1 MPGSEQGESQYRT
14 LYLNPEPP
22 KFPNLLIT
30 GGFLAR
36 GCGYRCANTSAEGT
50 RLIMDIPRPSNA
62 RAKMMRR
69 IVLGAAAILLI
80 GGVTYGLSRLR
91 PAAPSVDR
99 ATVWS
104 DEVKRGPMLRELRGI
119 GTLIP
124 EDIQWIPAQTEAQVD
139 RIVLKP
145 GAIVKSDSIILE
157 LSNLTLKR
165 DVLDSEYQLKAA
177 EADYANLKVQVNG
190 ELLNQKAAEA
200 AVRSEY
206 EQAKIQHAVDEKL
219 AAEGIGSTVTAEL
232 SKVKEEQLGVRVQLE
247 GERTKNTADA
257 AQARLQAQQSHVDQQ
272 RALYELRHAELEA
285 LHVRAGLNGV
295 LQLVPVE
302 VGQHVLPGT
311 NLARVAD
318 PKKLKAEVKVAE
330 TQAKDAVIGQKA
342 TVDTRNGVVAGHVSR
357 IDPSVQ
363 NGTVTVDVAIDG
375 PLPDG
380 ARPDL
385 SVDGTIEVENLKD
398 VLYVGRP
405 VHGASQSTISLF
417 KLSSDGSEANRVNV
431 KLGRSSVN
439 TVEILQGLQVGD
451 RVILSDMSQWDNYDR
466 VRLK

>member
-1 MPGSEQGESQYRT
+1 M
-14 LYLNPEPP
+14 
-22 KFPNLLIT
+22 I
-30 GGFLAR
+30 
-36 GCGYRCANTSAEGT
+36 
-50 RLIMDIPRPSNA
+50 
-62 RAKMMRR
+62 RR
-69 IVLGAAAILLI
+69 IVLGAAAVLLI
-80 GGVTYGLSRLR
+80 GGVTFGLSRLR
-91 PAAPSVDR
+91 PAAPTVDR

-165 DVLDSEYQLKAA
+165 DVLDAEYQLKAA
-177 EADYANLKVQVNG
+177 EADYANLKVQVNS

-200 AVRSEY
+200 GVRSEY

-219 AAEGIGSTVTAEL
+219 TADGIGSTVTAEL
-232 SKVKEEQLGVRVQLE
+232 SKVKEEQLAVRVQLE
-247 GERTKNTADA
+247 ADRTKNTADA
-257 AQARLQAQQSHVDQQ
+257 AQARLQAQMSHVDQQ

-318 PKKLKAEVKVAE
+318 PKRLKAEIKVAE

-342 TVDTRNGVVAGHVSR
+342 TVDTRNGMVTGHVSR

-363 NGTVTVDVAIDG
+363 NGTVTMDVAIDG

-417 KLSSDGSEANRVNV
+417 KLTPDGSEATRVNV

>member
-1 MPGSEQGESQYRT
+1 M
-14 LYLNPEPP
+14 
-22 KFPNLLIT
+22 
-30 GGFLAR
+30 
-36 GCGYRCANTSAEGT
+36 
-50 RLIMDIPRPSNA
+50 
-62 RAKMMRR
+62 
-69 IVLGAAAILLI
+69 
-80 GGVTYGLSRLR
+80 
-91 PAAPSVDR
+91 
-99 ATVWS
+99 
-104 DEVKRGPMLRELRGI
+104 
-119 GTLIP
+119 
-124 EDIQWIPAQTEAQVD
+124 
-139 RIVLKP
+139 
-145 GAIVKSDSIILE
+145 
-157 LSNLTLKR
+157 
-165 DVLDSEYQLKAA
+165 
-177 EADYANLKVQVNG
+177 
-190 ELLNQKAAEA
+190 
-200 AVRSEY
+200 
-206 EQAKIQHAVDEKL
+206 
-219 AAEGIGSTVTAEL
+219 
-232 SKVKEEQLGVRVQLE
+232 
-247 GERTKNTADA
+247 
-257 AQARLQAQQSHVDQQ
+257 
-272 RALYELRHAELEA
+272 
-285 LHVRAGLNGV
+285 RAGLNGV

-318 PKKLKAEVKVAE
+318 PKKLKAEIKVAE

-342 TVDTRNGVVAGHVSR
+342 TIDTRNGLVAGHVSR

-363 NGTVTVDVAIDG
+363 NGTVTMDVAIDG

-417 KLSSDGSEANRVNV
+417 KLTPDGSEATRVNV

>member
-1 MPGSEQGESQYRT
+1 M
-14 LYLNPEPP
+14 
-22 KFPNLLIT
+22 I
-30 GGFLAR
+30 
-36 GCGYRCANTSAEGT
+36 
-50 RLIMDIPRPSNA
+50 
-62 RAKMMRR
+62 RR
-69 IVLGAAAILLI
+69 IALLVVAILVVV
-80 GGVTYGLSRLR
+80 GATYGLSRLR

-104 DEVKRGPMLRELRGI
+104 DEVKRGPMLREVRGI
-119 GTLIP
+119 GTLVP
-124 EDIQWIPAQTEAQVD
+124 EDIQWIPAQTEGQVN
-139 RIVLKP
+139 RIVLRP

-157 LSNLTLKR
+157 LSNLTLRR
-165 DVLDSEYQLKAA
+165 DALDAEFLLKAA
-177 EADYANLKVQVNG
+177 EADYANLKVQVNS

-219 AAEGIGSTVTAEL
+219 AAEGIGSTVTAQL
-232 SKVKEEQLGVRVQLE
+232 SKVREEQLGVRLELE
-247 GERTKNTADA
+247 GERTKNSADTAK
-257 AQARLQAQQSHVDQQ
+257 ARLQAQMSHVDQQ

-302 VGQHVLPGT
+302 VGQHVMPGT

-318 PKKLKAEVKVAE
+318 PKKLKAEIKVAE
-330 TQAKDAVIGQKA
+330 TQAKDVLIGQKA
-342 TVDTRNGVVAGHVSR
+342 TIDTRNGVVVGHVSR
-357 IDPSVQ
+357 TDPSVQ

-385 SVDGTIEVENLKD
+385 SVDGTVEIENLKD

-417 KLSSDGSEANRVNV
+417 KLTSDGSEAARVNV